1 MNFSQRLDWFLLAD
15 DDLLDPI
22 VNEICKDLDNERIG
36 DRRVHISRKQE
47 RLSCNLI
54 INSLYQGFFS
64 IPPTQV
70 SLPLRSFAYT
80 GSNVGYRHIKKVYD
94 FLKKTKLIK
103 VKLGSEFAKKYS
115 RIFPTKKLQ
124 LKFKKIGLKWRL
136 YSYADSHNPVVL
148 RNKKESKGK
157 LKAKDLPV
165 PNNSTTKEYKT
176 NLNRINQ
183 YLLKNCIALDVDD
196 KAKKVITK
204 HFSNQSRK
212 FNPYEFH
219 YSLKYSQESHYSLN
233 YSSVCLRRI
242 FSRGSL
248 ELGGR
253 FYGGWWQHL
262 PKKYRPHIT
271 IGGKRTSEVDFSTMS
286 LRILYAWEN
295 IDIPDNRD
303 LYDIGLSGSDRYLE
317 KSRDLIKTYTNA
329 ILNDDSGNF
338 RLNKADLTTLKLS
351 HKELK
356 SRVYE
361 SHKPIIK
368 YFSTGVGLKT
378 MFIDSQIAEKI
389 MLYYLYDNVVVL
401 PIHDSFIIRAGFE
414 TDLENTMK
422 RIFYEVVGSKT
433 KVKSVGGLR
442 SEHFYNPPD
451 LSNEDP
457 SYGVVSAKNM
467 LEEVLRPKSSIYD
480 KYLNSWEL
488 WQNSN
493 YKDFYS
499 NH

>member
-1 MNFSQRLDWFLLAD
+1 MTLFSQRLDWFLLAD
-15 DDLLDPI
+15 DNLLDPI
-22 VNEICKDLDNERIG
+22 VDEICKDLDNERIG
-36 DRRVHISRKQE
+36 NRRIQISRKQE

-136 YSYADSHNPVVL
+136 YSYADSYNPIVL
-148 RNKKESKGK
+148 RDKKESKGKLKGK

-165 PNNSTTKEYKT
+165 PNNSTTNEYKT
-176 NLNRINQ
+176 NLNRINR
-183 YLLKNCIALDVDD
+183 YLLKNCIALNVDD
-196 KAKKVITK
+196 NARTAITK
-204 HFSNQSRK
+204 HFSDQSSK
-212 FNPYEFH
+212 F
-219 YSLKYSQESHYSLN
+219 KTQESHYSLN
-233 YSSVCLRRI
+233 YSNVCLRRI

-253 FYGGWWQHL
+253 FYGGWWQLL
-262 PKKYRPHIT
+262 PKKYRPYIT
-271 IGGKRTSEVDFSTMS
+271 IGRKRTSEVDFSTMS

-351 HKELK
+351 HNELK

-361 SHKPIIK
+361 FHKPIIK

-378 MFIDSQIAEKI
+378 MLIDSQIAEKI

-442 SEHFYNPPD
+442 SEYFGNSPG

-457 SYGVVSAKNM
+457 SYEVVSAKDT
-467 LEEVLRPKSSIYD
+467 LEEILRPKSSIYD

>member
-1 MNFSQRLDWFLLAD
+1 MSYSRKLDWFLLAD
-15 DDLLDPI
+15 DNLLDSI
-22 VNEICKDLDNERIG
+22 VDEICNDLDNKRIG
-36 DRRVHISRKQE
+36 KRRIQISRKQE

-80 GSNVGYRHIKKVYD
+80 GSFVGYRQIKKVFD
-94 FLKKTKLIK
+94 FLKNTKLIK
-103 VKLGSEFAKKYS
+103 VKLGSEYSQKYS

-124 LKFKKIGLKWRL
+124 LKFKKIGLRWRL
-136 YSYADSHNPVVL
+136 YKYADSYNPIVL
-148 RNKKESKGK
+148 RDKKETNNR
-157 LKAKDLPV
+157 LKANDLAV
-165 PNNSTTKEYKT
+165 PNNNITKIYKT
-176 NLNRINQ
+176 NLNRINR
-183 YLLKNCIALDVDD
+183 YLLKNCIALNVDD
-196 KAKKVITK
+196 NARTAITK
-204 HFSNQSRK
+204 HFSNQSSK
-212 FNPYEFH
+212 F
-219 YSLKYSQESHYSLN
+219 KTQESHYSLN
-233 YSSVCLRRI
+233 YSNVTLRRI

-248 ELGGR
+248 KLGGR
-253 FYGGWWQHL
+253 FYGGWWQSL
-262 PKKYRPHIT
+262 PKKYRPFIT